1 MKSSQLIKATHVS
14 LWLSISFIKKKTVTF
29 RKVEILSSKKF
40 WFEIISLNKYWVLLA
55 ATLQI
60 IINKELYNLLHQ
72 ARKVVTFNHNP
83 ITYL

>member
-14 LWLSISFIKKKTVTF
+14 LWLSISFIKKNSDLQKGCNF
-29 RKVEILSSKKF
+29 SSKKF